1 MPKFVSCGEVS
12 WYMLLPFAVAI
23 ITSLHYLILQNLFVN
38 GLRHQLFLYS
48 GINSIGKMSMG
59 FLHLITVFN
68 SKRRKK
74 KNEALIENEKENENA
89 FNERSSSAFYVIKEK
104 SKNSIIIIGVFVCAL
119 FHYLFFIL
127 DNSFRFIRNFALA
140 PEEQTQQTEKISS
153 KHYGF
158 LFIVLQI
165 MVLSPLNKFIL
176 RYPFYKHHILALG
189 LVLFGSLIYMLNL
202 IEDGGDIGM
211 CFFLSGFFLNCFQIV
226 FEKYLMQNK
235 YFSVFQILFHE
246 GYIEFILNII
256 CYLLFYFIQGGNSN
270 ITFMGFTIENFT
282 EIIPAIQKNK
292 ICIVYLLLYFAEMTV
307 YEVTL
312 EMIFFY
318 LNSNYIYLSEI
329 LAILLVWIVEMINF
343 SVPTFFSN
351 YRWSNLTGFFIVLLG
366 ALIYNEI
373 IILYVCGLER
383 NTKKEIQTRAGDIQ
397 EEEIEIIEQMKL
409 SLTSKILL

>member
-1 MPKFVSCGEVS
+1 MPKFISCGDVS
-12 WYMLLPFAVAI
+12 WYMLLPFGVAI
-23 ITSLHYLILQNLFVN
+23 ITSFHYLILQNLFQK

-59 FLHLITVFN
+59 FLHLITVLN

-74 KNEALIENEKENENA
+74 KNEALIEKEREKEENA
-89 FNERSSSAFYVIKEK
+89 FSERSGSAFYIIKEK
-104 SKNSIIIIGVFVCAL
+104 SKNSVIIIGVFVCAL

-140 PEEQTQQTEKISS
+140 PEEEAQQTEKISS

-176 RYPFYKHHILALG
+176 RYPFYKHHKLALG

-211 CFFLSGFFLNCFQIV
+211 CFFLSGFLLNCFQIV

-256 CYLLFYFIQGGNSN
+256 VYIMFYFIQGANVN

-292 ICIVYLLLYFAEMTV
+292 MCIVYLLLYFAEMTL
-307 YEVTL
+307 YEATL

-318 LNSNYIYLSEI
+318 LNPNYIYLSEI
-329 LAILLVWIVEMINF
+329 FAILLVWIIEMINV

-366 ALIYNEI
+366 ALLYNEI
-373 IILYVCGLER
+373 IILYVCNFER
-383 NTKKEIQTRAGDIQ
+383 NTKKEIKARASDT

-409 SLTSKILL
+409 HLAEKSLL